1 MPPTWTMSDPR
12 RRLRRWMYRD
22 GRPHGVAR
30 ALNRLDAV
38 ILGSGRLPV
47 ERAVTLEVPGR
58 RTGRVV
64 PVPVVVA
71 DLDGERY
78 LVAMLGTRAN
88 WPRNVRA
95 AGGAAVLHHGSRRA
109 VRLEEV
115 PVADRAPIIKR
126 YLDLAPGARA
136 HIPVDRSAPV
146 ADFEPIAG
154 DHPVFRIVEDRVLGV
169 RSDGSGAER

>member
-1 MPPTWTMSDPR
+1 MPGTWTAPHPR
-12 RRLRRWMYRD
+12 HRLRRWMYRD

-38 ILGSGRLPV
+38 VLGSGRLGV
-47 ERAVTLEVPGR
+47 ARAVTLEVPGR

-78 LVAMLGTRAN
+78 LVAMLGKRVN
-88 WPRNVRA
+88 WVRNVRA
-95 AGGAAVLHHGSRRA
+95 AGGAAVLHHGTRTA

-115 PVADRAPIIKR
+115 PVAERSPILKR
-126 YLDLAPGARA
+126 YLALAPGARA
-136 HIPVDRSAPV
+136 HIPVDRRAPV
-146 ADFEPIAG
+146 AEFESIA
-154 DHPVFRIVEDRVLGV
+154 DAYPVFRIVEG
-169 RSDGSGAER
+169 